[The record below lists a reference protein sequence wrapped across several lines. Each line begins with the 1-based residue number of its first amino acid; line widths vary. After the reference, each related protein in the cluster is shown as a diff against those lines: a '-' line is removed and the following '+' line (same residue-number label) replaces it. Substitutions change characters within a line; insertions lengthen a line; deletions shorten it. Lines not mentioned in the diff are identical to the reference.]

1 MEHLTAGK
9 LAQKAKINIETI
21 RFYERKGLLPKPQR
35 TGSGYRM
42 YSQESAQRIQFIKR
56 SQQLG
61 FSLNEISDLLSLRV
75 DSKKT
80 CGHVK
85 EQTETKLDEIDKKIK
100 SLRHIQKAL
109 KNMVKSCQGKGPTSK
124 CPILDELNK

>member
-9 LAQKAKINIETI
+9 LAQKARINIETI
-21 RFYERKGLLPKPQR
+21 RFYERKGLLPKPKR

-61 FSLNEISDLLSLRV
+61 FSLKEILGLLSLRV

-85 EQTETKLDEIDKKIK
+85 KQTETKLDEINKKIK
-100 SLRHIQKAL
+100 SLRRIQKAL
-109 KNMVKSCQGKGPTSK
+109 KNMAKSCQGKGPTSK
-124 CPILDELNK
+124 CPILDELSK

>member
-9 LAQKAKINIETI
+9 LAQKARINIETI
-21 RFYERKGLLPKPQR
+21 RFYERKGLLPKPKR

-61 FSLNEISDLLSLRV
+61 FSLKEILGLLSLRV

-80 CGHVK
+80 CKHVK
-85 EQTETKLDEIDKKIK
+85 KRIETKIDEIDKKIK
-100 SLRHIQKAL
+100 SLRRIQKAL
-109 KNMVKSCQGKGPTSK
+109 KNMAKSCQGKGPTSK
-124 CPILDELNK
+124 CPILDELSK